1 MVIPAIAARDV
12 LKKRLE
18 AVFSDAVMAEVYPD
32 AKVPDV
38 FLGYPVNEPPCYVA
52 VDEIVDTAQSSGAA
66 TMGHAQVGFTLNV
79 WLFARHANLE
89 TAANTLLCYIDAVF
103 GAVLADQRLDF
114 AVDNSFPRVL
124 TAGTAADSSKYYIA
138 AASVAVECSI
148 YSQCPQKLQEVV
160 HATNSNT

>member
-1 MVIPAIAARDV
+1 MVIPAIAARDA

-18 AVFSDAVMAEVYPD
+18 AVFSAEIMAEVYPD
-32 AKVPDV
+32 AKAPNVY
-38 FLGYPVNEPPCYVA
+38 LGFPANEPPYYVA
-52 VDEIVDTAQSSGAA
+52 VDEIVDAAQTSGAA

-79 WLFARHANLE
+79 WLFARHADLM
-89 TAANTLLCYIDAVF
+89 TASNTLLCYIDAVF
-103 GAVLADQRLDF
+103 GAVLADQRIDF
-114 AVDNSFPRVL
+114 TVENAFPRVL
-124 TAGTAADSSKYYIA
+124 TAGTAADSSKYYVA